1 MSAVDLVTSR
11 LTTEEGFRSLPYRD
25 SRGFLTIGYGENL
38 DAGWSKELASLVLT
52 YQAQQIYNQLNAYG
66 WASGLDDVRMSVIL
80 DIAFNTGLHGLLH
93 FVNMLSA
100 VGAKDWQKA
109 HDELLD
115 SDAARQLPARY
126 NALAALLLSG

>member
-52 YQAQQIYNQLNAYG
+52 YQAQQIYNQLNACG
-66 WASGLDDVRMSVIL
+66 WASGLDDVRMSVVVDL
-80 DIAFNTGLHGLLH
+80 GFNLGIHGLLN

-100 VGAKDWQKA
+100 IGKKDWQKA